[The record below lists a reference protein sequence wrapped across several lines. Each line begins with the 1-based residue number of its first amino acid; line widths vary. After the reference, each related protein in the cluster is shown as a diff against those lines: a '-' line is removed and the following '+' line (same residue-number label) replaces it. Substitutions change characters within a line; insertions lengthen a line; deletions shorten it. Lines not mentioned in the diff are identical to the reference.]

1 MSYDYHFTDDETKV
15 RWSSYL
21 PKVSLPGGRA
31 GFQIQLF
38 NTKIYALC
46 TDSSFSAID
55 LWHKGQVTCP
65 LYASVSPY
73 LLGKIRLCDHRAH
86 CNSIILRFYASPPAL
101 FASSPCGHPLLLP
114 TLRLWIPEHKIYTLT
129 SIFKSLSGYQ
139 LPFITVLLICQ
150 DTAIIGRA
158 LVTALQQHPL
168 SVVFIRPVKY
178 LASITSTILFVS

>member
-15 RWSSYL
+15 QWSSYL

-101 FASSPCGHPLLLP
+101 FQVLPVGTLFSCQLFDCGFLSTKYTPLLVYSSLCLATNSHSSRSYWFVKTQQSLEEP
-114 TLRLWIPEHKIYTLT
+114 WWLLSN
-129 SIFKSLSGYQ
+129 SIHCL
-139 LPFITVLLICQ
+139 
-150 DTAIIGRA
+150 
-158 LVTALQQHPL
+158 
-168 SVVFIRPVKY
+168 
-178 LASITSTILFVS
+178 